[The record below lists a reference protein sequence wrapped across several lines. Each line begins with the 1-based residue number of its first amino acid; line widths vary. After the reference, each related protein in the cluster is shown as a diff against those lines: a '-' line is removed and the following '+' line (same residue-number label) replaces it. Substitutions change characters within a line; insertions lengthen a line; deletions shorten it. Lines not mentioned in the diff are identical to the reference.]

1 MFLRQAPR
9 DYARDRQDRLPLRRT
24 VQVRL
29 GFDFGFWI
37 CPSDSHPSGGFPVS
51 DLGFLSTVN
60 DIELTVQMSRFVL
73 RFSQA
78 FQQIFIPQSAFRN
91 PHSSTRWHA
100 HLIRARSAQSC
111 TASGIY
117 DKRVP
122 IFTVSRHRF
131 VNYPG

>member
-1 MFLRQAPR
+1 
-9 DYARDRQDRLPLRRT
+9 
-24 VQVRL
+24 
-29 GFDFGFWI
+29 
-37 CPSDSHPSGGFPVS
+37 S

>member
-1 MFLRQAPR
+1 M
-9 DYARDRQDRLPLRRT
+9 DVLPGVLGSRTLRRT

-37 CPSDSHPSGGFPVS
+37 S